1 MTTRSPLS
9 RTGLSALV
17 FAAMLPMAQP
27 ANAASGRWDT
37 ALAVTGSAGTGNGAI
52 GAGTPWISTPAV
64 GSTYA
69 EWNFFNSYPT
79 DSSPDIAGGGA
90 SLTENTGAAFL
101 TGGGNIY
108 SPAAATDFTLI
119 ANAVAGAADVWLRVG
134 TLGTVPLTT
143 ATLNGVAS
151 EAIETFSAVISG
163 GFGGGEKEWYWKWS
177 NVSAPSYT
185 FGFAASSDSLSLDQ
199 LGVYAA
205 AVAAPVPEAG
215 SALLLATGLA
225 AMGFVSRRRSALRG

>member
-1 MTTRSPLS
+1 MTTLSRLS

-17 FAAMLPMAQP
+17 SAALLPLAHQ

-37 ALAVTGSAGTGNGAI
+37 ALAVTGSAGAGI
-52 GAGTPWISTPAV
+52 GATSATPWIATPAA
-64 GSTYA
+64 GATYA
-69 EWNFFNSYPT
+69 EWNFFNSYPF
-79 DSSPDIAGGGA
+79 DNSPDIAGSGA
-90 SLTENTGAAFL
+90 SLTENTEAAFL

-119 ANAVAGAADVWLRVG
+119 ANAVAGAADVWLRVS
-134 TLGTVPLTT
+134 TLGTEPLTP

-185 FGFAASSDSLSLDQ
+185 FDFEASGSSLSLDQ

-205 AVAAPVPEAG
+205 GVAAPVPEAG
-215 SALLLATGLA
+215 SALMLATGLA
-225 AMGFVSRRRSALRG
+225 AMGFVSRRRRPLRD